1 MSYEIT
7 WKAGASRDMDQRQLR
22 PAEEWRLPLAVAS
35 AVVEFIYGP
44 LAENP
49 HRVGKP
55 LRFELAG
62 KRSARRGSYRVIYEI
77 LETAVQ
83 VEVIA
88 VQHRADAYR

>member
-1 MSYEIT
+1 MSYEIS
-7 WKAGASRDMDQRQLR
+7 WKSGASRDID
-22 PAEEWRLPLAVAS
+22 ELPLSIAS

-44 LAENP
+44 LAQNP

-55 LRFELAG
+55 LRFQLDGEH
-62 KRSARRGSYRVIYEI
+62 SARRGNYRVIYEI
-77 LETAVQ
+77 VETRVQ

>member
-7 WKAGASRDMDQRQLR
+7 WKAGASRDMD
-22 PAEEWRLPLAVAS
+22 RLPLAIAS

-44 LAENP
+44 LAQNP

-62 KRSARRGSYRVIYEI
+62 KRSARRGNSGSSTRSSRR
-77 LETAVQ
+77 LF
-83 VEVIA
+83 
-88 VQHRADAYR
+88 RSKS

>member
-7 WKAGASRDMDQRQLR
+7 WKAGASRDMD
-22 PAEEWRLPLAVAS
+22 RLPLVMAS

-44 LAENP
+44 LAQNP

-62 KRSARRGSYRVIYEI
+62 KRSARRGNYRVIYEI

-83 VEVIA
+83 VEVVA
-88 VQHRADAYR
+88 VQHRAGAYC

>member
-7 WKAGASRDMDQRQLR
+7 WKAGASRDMD
-22 PAEEWRLPLAVAS
+22 RLPIAVAS

-44 LAENP
+44 LAQNP
-49 HRVGKP
+49 YRVGKP

-62 KRSARRGSYRVIYEI
+62 KSSARRGNYRVIYEI

-88 VQHRADAYR
+88 LQHRADGYR